1 MHQLYI
7 EKRSHDANLLINARQ
22 FYNSLEDTF
31 ICKYSTTFKIAKL
44 GQNIL
49 RHSVGE
55 KRKKIHVSAI
65 ESKSDVYY
73 ILQEQHSKRHDYY
86 LIIKLQITFNG
97 DKLHHYD

>member
-1 MHQLYI
+1 MHRLYI
-7 EKRSHDANLLINARQ
+7 EKRSRDADLLVNARQ
-22 FYNSLEDTF
+22 FYSSLEDTF
-31 ICKYSTTFKIAKL
+31 IRKYSTTFEIAKL

-49 RHSVGE
+49 RHSVGK

-73 ILQEQHSKRHDYY
+73 IQEQHSKRRDYY

-97 DKLHHYD
+97 DKLHHYN